1 MKSESNDARD
11 ARPAKGSSLAYV
23 LKQSE
28 CIKDTVEQAVN
39 ELILVNETLQQDNKN
54 SDPVQTITEAIMMN
68 EDVEHKLAKAADD
81 LSQVNTQLKEQVADR
96 EGMASE
102 LADTKTDLAEVRDDL
117 STSQIKER
125 EARKRALQD
134 PLTGLPNRASFDQ
147 ALDHGLIQAR
157 RHGWNLA
164 VLFIDIDEFKSIN
177 DSYGHDMG
185 DKVLL
190 MVANRLQS
198 SLREGDTVSRW
209 GGDEFVCLVLEV
221 KQEADVRRLAG
232 KLAGRI
238 AEACECNGNVLSV
251 NASIGIAIYPA
262 DGRTAD
268 ILFKNAD
275 EAMFR
280 AKRTKKNAA
289 RSSEHP
295 RS

>member
-102 LADTKTDLAEVRDDL
+102 LADT
-117 STSQIKER
+117 
-125 EARKRALQD
+125 
-134 PLTGLPNRASFDQ
+134 
-147 ALDHGLIQAR
+147 
-157 RHGWNLA
+157 
-164 VLFIDIDEFKSIN
+164 
-177 DSYGHDMG
+177 G